1 MRRLLLVVLAAAVGA
16 TLYATTAPAGHQT
29 PPSRAEFNA
38 VKARLAKVERDNRAV
53 QTVLGACLQRGVP
66 VSRYDGY
73 LMLDQN
79 GQAFPTSALDVDDE
93 SGSTPQVYLLDVG
106 QQCANALAQTQHR
119 TLTIVRP
126 RTATRV
132 HR

>member
-1 MRRLLLVVLAAAVGA
+1 
-16 TLYATTAPAGHQT
+16 
-29 PPSRAEFNA
+29 
-38 VKARLAKVERDNRAV
+38 
-53 QTVLGACLQRGVP
+53 
-66 VSRYDGY
+66 
-73 LMLDQN
+73 MLDQN